1 MANETVR
8 NVIIIGG
15 APAGYTAAIYLS
27 RATLSPLLLAGEK
40 AGGQLMW
47 TTLVDN
53 YPGFANGVQGPDLM
67 QQMRDQAIKFG
78 TEVKNEDVTKVDFSG
93 QVKKVWVG
101 ETEYLAKTVII
112 SLGASPRMTGAGEER
127 LFGRGVSTCA
137 TCDAAFFKGKTVYV
151 VGGGDSAMED
161 TLTLSMYT
169 NKLTIIHRKDSFKAS
184 KIMQD
189 RVLLTKKVPVLWNTE
204 LVEVIGETKLEK
216 IKVEDNRTG
225 ETKELPAEGLFVAVG
240 HMPNS
245 DLFKGQLELD
255 QMGYIVTNMTTSKPT
270 NNQEVWLHGAPT
282 QTSVPGVFASGD
294 VVDLRYKQAITAAGF
309 GCMAALDAEKFLTGA
324 LE

>member
-1 MANETVR
+1 M
-8 NVIIIGG
+8 
-15 APAGYTAAIYLS
+15 
-27 RATLSPLLLAGEK
+27 
-40 AGGQLMW
+40 
-47 TTLVDN
+47 
-53 YPGFANGVQGPDLM
+53 
-67 QQMRDQAIKFG
+67 
-78 TEVKNEDVTKVDFSG
+78 
-93 QVKKVWVG
+93 
-101 ETEYLAKTVII
+101 
-112 SLGASPRMTGAGEER
+112 
-127 LFGRGVSTCA
+127 
-137 TCDAAFFKGKTVYV
+137 
-151 VGGGDSAMED
+151 
-161 TLTLSMYT
+161 
-169 NKLTIIHRKDSFKAS
+169 
-184 KIMQD
+184 
-189 RVLLTKKVPVLWNTE
+189 WNTE

>member
-47 TTLVDN
+47 TTLVEN

-324 LE
+324 L